1 MPPGASIVPRA
12 VIVSIPAT
20 PPAASSQ
27 PLASSPAI
35 SAAVLDE
42 STTPAILV
50 SPQPL
55 PTDERAAELWREV
68 MGRINQSKRM
78 LGAFLEESQF
88 RGISDDG
95 LIIEADDLHANVIE
109 ERDNRAIIHSMIR
122 EVFGAP
128 IALRCVRPSQPNA
141 QRALPTNADVQPMID
156 KAIQFFDGEAVD
168 MTRRPE
174 PLPPPRREWPS
185 RKERPSA

>member
-1 MPPGASIVPRA
+1 MLPGASMPFTT
-12 VIVSIPAT
+12 AT
-20 PPAASSQ
+20 PPTASIEPIS
-27 PLASSPAI
+27 SSPAI

-42 STTPAILV
+42 RATPATAEV
-50 SPQPL
+50 GAAAM
-55 PTDERAAELWREV
+55 PTDKRAAELWRDV

-95 LIIEADDLHANVIE
+95 LMIEADDLHATVIE

-128 IALRCVRPSQPNA
+128 IALRCVRPSQPHV
-141 QRALPTNADVQPMID
+141 QRAAPTNADVQPMID

-168 MTRRPE
+168 MTRKPE
-174 PLPPPRREWPS
+174 PPPPPRREWPS